1 MSKQLDENTYDL
13 ICIGAGIM
21 STTYVLMLKLLN
33 PDSKILILEKLS
45 EAGQES
51 TKTLNNAGTGHA
63 GNCELNY
70 TPEKQNDEIDV
81 SKALDVCFDFELTK
95 QFWSYLL
102 REDFLSDP
110 EKFIYQSP
118 HCSWVHDQK
127 QVEFLKK
134 RYKEMKKH
142 VEFEDMEYTEDFETL
157 QEWFPLIM
165 RERNEEEPLAA
176 TRIVEGT
183 EIDFEYVTKRFTEI
197 LKDKFEVDILVNH
210 EVKDVNRKNKG
221 WTVKGKSDEESFTYE
236 TKKIFIGAGGGALP
250 LLQKAEIED
259 ENNYGGFP
267 VSGKWLI
274 SNKKELIEKHDAQ
287 VYSKASEDNPPMSA
301 PHLDSRH
308 VNGEKLL
315 LFGPFAGFSGKFL
328 KKGSPLDLVSSIN
341 FDNIPTYL
349 GAFWKNLDLTKYLV
363 EQVSHG
369 KEERMEELRNF
380 IKDAR
385 PEDWEMESAGQRV
398 QILKKNKDEGASLE
412 FGTEVVSNKDGTVT
426 ALLGASPGASTAVKI
441 GLDILKEEYGDLFA
455 SQENKDKLDNMIPF
469 WNKSVKGNEEDFRK
483 VREECSKQLKLKKN
497 YGK

>member
-1 MSKQLDENTYDL
+1 
-13 ICIGAGIM
+13 
-21 STTYVLMLKLLN
+21 
-33 PDSKILILEKLS
+33 
-45 EAGQES
+45 
-51 TKTLNNAGTGHA
+51 
-63 GNCELNY
+63 
-70 TPEKQNDEIDV
+70 
-81 SKALDVCFDFELTK
+81 
-95 QFWSYLL
+95 
-102 REDFLSDP
+102 
-110 EKFIYQSP
+110 
-118 HCSWVHDQK
+118 
-127 QVEFLKK
+127 
-134 RYKEMKKH
+134 MKKH

-183 EIDFEYVTKRFTEI
+183 EIDFEYVTKCFSEI

-221 WTVKGKSDEESFTYE
+221 WTVKGKSNEESFTYE

-250 LLQKAEIED
+250 LLQKAEIDD

-349 GAFWKNLDLTKYLV
+349 GAFWKNLDLTKYLG

-369 KEERMEELRNF
+369 KEERMEELRKF
-380 IKDAR
+380 IKDTR

-398 QILKKNKDEGASLE
+398 QILKKTKDEGASLE

-455 SQENKDKLDNMIPF
+455 SEENKDKLDNMIPF